1 MSKKFLC
8 VAIPAV
14 VCVALAVGAVDRYLF
29 VRRITHIDPKV
40 LYHQIQA
47 LAAARGERERIAA
60 ITSAEASP
68 ELSSYRIALV
78 ADHIVVLHTQSLTT
92 DAYLTFH
99 QLGGSDAWVAVGW
112 LRRGRFS
119 QIGTAR
125 F

>member
-14 VCVALAVGAVDRYLF
+14 VCVALAVERYLF

-40 LYHQIQA
+40 LYHQIQT

-99 QLGGSDAWVAVGW
+99 QLGGSDAWLVGW